1 MSTPG
6 TARTCPGCCSGSAAR
21 PRLDAG
27 GADFSAA
34 ANGTP
39 PSVPLITPLAP
50 GTAIASRLSDLPLTQ
65 PTFPV
70 RRCALPGS
78 AFSFSR
84 SFPPSVPWLFV
95 KLTNCPDWSTLNDG
109 PVAAACAG
117 AVAGRGVP
125 PTGLGTGPM
134 QGLGV
139 LAV

>member
-1 MSTPG
+1 M
-6 TARTCPGCCSGSAAR
+6 
-21 PRLDAG
+21 
-27 GADFSAA
+27 
-34 ANGTP
+34 
-39 PSVPLITPLAP
+39 
-50 GTAIASRLSDLPLTQ
+50 
-65 PTFPV
+65 
-70 RRCALPGS
+70 PGS

-109 PVAAACAG
+109 PVAVACAG